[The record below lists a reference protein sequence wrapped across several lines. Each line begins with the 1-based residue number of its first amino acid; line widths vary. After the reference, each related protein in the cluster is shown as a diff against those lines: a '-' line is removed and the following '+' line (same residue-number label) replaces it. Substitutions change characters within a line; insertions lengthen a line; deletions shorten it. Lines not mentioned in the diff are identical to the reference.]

1 MTAPRYALYLAP
13 PAESALWRFGSCVLG
28 YDAQTGAEPACPDL
42 PGFDAEAWHVAT
54 AEPRRYGF
62 HGTLKAPFRLAEG
75 KTEQDLVDAAAAC
88 AAGHHPFEMPPLEV
102 RAIGPFVALVP
113 AVAAPKLDHLAA
125 SCVLELE
132 GMRAQLSPA
141 DMARRKPDRLS
152 ARQMGYL
159 ETYGYPYVLD
169 EFRFHMTLTGPL
181 AEGERSHAMNA
192 LADAYRASGAE
203 VPVNIGDIAL
213 YVQDTPAARFR
224 ILTRLPFGGEPCGG
238 LL

>member
-28 YDAQTGAEPACPDL
+28 YDAEAGIEPAFPDL
-42 PGFDAEAWHVAT
+42 AGFDAEEWHKAT

-75 KTEQDLVDAAAAC
+75 VTLSDLEAAAAAC

-113 AVAAPKLDHLAA
+113 AVPAPKLADLAA
-125 SCVLELE
+125 ACVTELD
-132 GMRAQLSPA
+132 GFRARLSPA
-141 DMARRKPDRLS
+141 DLARRRPDRLS
-152 ARQMGYL
+152 ARQLGYL
-159 ETYGYPYVLD
+159 EAYGYPYVLD

-181 AEGERSHAMNA
+181 EEAERGHAMNA
-192 LADAYRASGAE
+192 LADAFHACGADLPLT
-203 VPVNIGDIAL
+203 VADLAL
-213 YVQDTPAARFR
+213 YVQEAPGTRFR
-224 ILTRLPFGGEPCGG
+224 LARRLPFGGGR
-238 LL
+238 